1 MLANLVLN
9 WLLSALLLLVIAH
22 LLPGFEMAGL
32 VPALIAV
39 VVIGLMNATLGL
51 ALRAIAFPL
60 TVVSLGLFSLVINA
74 LLLKAAAALLPGFS
88 IRGFSPVLIAA
99 VLLALLR
106 VVLTV
111 AGTGNPAWV

>member
-1 MLANLVLN
+1 MLANLVVN

-51 ALRAIAFPL
+51 VLKAIALPL
-60 TVVSLGLFSLVINA
+60 TVLSLGLFSLIINA

-88 IRGFSPVLIAA
+88 IRGFAPALIAA

-106 VVLTV
+106 VVLSV
-111 AGTGNPAWV
+111 AVAGNPAWV